1 MVQGTVSSAGLPAPW
16 QEVHAEGLTYYWN
29 TETNVTQYE
38 RPVAGQASKPAID
51 YSYLGGATEGGA
63 LGNNEAGGEEEYN
76 APPPDAYKRGGGLGV
91 TDLNYQTT
99 EDGAEYR
106 RRNEIT
112 VKAPHG
118 IVVPD
123 AMQRFTDWEW
133 PRELMDAVDRAG
145 YKSPTPI
152 QAQSWP
158 IALQGYDLISVAKT
172 GSGKTVGYLFPGI
185 MHIRG
190 RQGPSFPRPVGP
202 TVTVLAHLL
211 KHVGQAF

>member
-91 TDLNYQTT
+91 SLGHFPRACVGRVSHRPRTGRVRRL
-99 EDGAEYR
+99 GVR
-106 RRNEIT
+106 RRGESR
-112 VKAPHG
+112 AFP
-118 IVVPD
+118 PS
-123 AMQRFTDWEW
+123 
-133 PRELMDAVDRAG
+133 DAVSSRVVRLRCRIRAFDQ
-145 YKSPTPI
+145 P
-152 QAQSWP
+152 
-158 IALQGYDLISVAKT
+158 V
-172 GSGKTVGYLFPGI
+172 
-185 MHIRG
+185 HIHA
-190 RQGPSFPRPVGP
+190 PSQ
-202 TVTVLAHLL
+202 LDHLL
-211 KHVGQAF
+211 HR